1 MCELQEFFPKEQSEN
16 VYSYVWVIQSET
28 EPPIVDKEQCP
39 DMTSIGAWAWQLFK
53 NRQHLLESWLSK
65 LGQEADKE
73 YTRHIPRKGSSQGI
87 QLLSVINHNNN
98 PTTTLFQKLRCC
110 MNYPIVLSDIFLC
123 NFPTTFRACNEFI
136 SFI

>member
-1 MCELQEFFPKEQSEN
+1 
-16 VYSYVWVIQSET
+16 
-28 EPPIVDKEQCP
+28 
-39 DMTSIGAWAWQLFK
+39 MTSFGAWAWQLFM
-53 NRQHLLESWLSK
+53 NMQHLLGSWLSE
-65 LGQEADKE
+65 LGLEADKE

-98 PTTTLFQKLRCC
+98 PTTTLFFKLRC
-110 MNYPIVLSDIFLC
+110 MNYPIVLGEIFLC